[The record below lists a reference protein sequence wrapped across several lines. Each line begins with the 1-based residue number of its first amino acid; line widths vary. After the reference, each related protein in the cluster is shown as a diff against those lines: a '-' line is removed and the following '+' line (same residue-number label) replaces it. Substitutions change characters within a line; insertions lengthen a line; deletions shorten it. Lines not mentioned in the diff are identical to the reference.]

1 MLRPTTHHDMRT
13 TLFGTTYDTP
23 LLIAPVGVQSIFHAD
38 AEPGVASIAAELG
51 IPYILSTASSHTIEE
66 VAAASGAGH
75 RWFQLYWPQD
85 DEITISLLHRAQEN
99 GYKVLMVTLDTWML
113 AWRPWDLDLAYVP
126 FFEGTGCA
134 VGFSDPV
141 FRRKLKEKTGKEV
154 EEDVMRASEA
164 WIGTAFGGTAHTWE
178 HLAVIKENWTGPVVL
193 KGIQHPDD
201 AAKAV
206 DEYGVEGIVV
216 SNHGGRQCD
225 GAVAS
230 LEMLPEIVARVG
242 GRTTVLFDS
251 GVRTGVD
258 VIKALSLGAQAV
270 LVGRPWVYGLGIGGK
285 EGAKEI
291 LQGLLADLDQSLGL
305 AGIGGV
311 KECCKEMLRKC
322 EYPGDRNSSD

>member
-1 MLRPTTHHDMRT
+1 MLRPTTHRDMRT

-23 LLIAPVGVQSIFHAD
+23 LLIAPIGVQSIFHPD
-38 AEPGVASIAAELG
+38 AEPGVASIAADVG
-51 IPYILSTASSHTIEE
+51 IPFILSTASSHTIEE
-66 VAAASGAGH
+66 VAVASGAGH

-99 GYKVLMVTLDTWML
+99 GYKVLMVTLDTWAL
-113 AWRPWDLDLAYVP
+113 AWRPWDLDLAYLP
-126 FFEGTGCA
+126 FVEGTGCA

-141 FRRKLKEKTGKEV
+141 FRQKLKEKTGKEV
-154 EEDVMRASEA
+154 EEDVIRASEA
-164 WIGTAFGGTAHTWE
+164 WIGTVFGAAHTWE
-178 HLAVIKENWTGPVVL
+178 QLKVITENWKGPVVL
-193 KGIQHPDD
+193 KGIQHADD

-206 DEYGVEGIVV
+206 DEYGVAGIVV

-242 GRTTVLFDS
+242 GRATVLFDS

-258 VIKALSLGAQAV
+258 VVKALCLGAQAV
-270 LVGRPWVYGLGIGGK
+270 LVGRPWVYGLGFGGK
-285 EGAKEI
+285 AGAQEI

-305 AGIGGV
+305 AGLAGV
-311 KECCKEMLRKC
+311 AECRPEMLRKC
-322 EYPGDRNSSD
+322 EYPGDRHSSN